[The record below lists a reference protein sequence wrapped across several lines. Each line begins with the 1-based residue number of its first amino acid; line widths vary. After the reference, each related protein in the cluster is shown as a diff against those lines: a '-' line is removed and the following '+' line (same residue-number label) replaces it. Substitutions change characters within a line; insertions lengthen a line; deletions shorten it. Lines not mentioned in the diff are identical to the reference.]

1 MPTPMFSRR
10 RKPAVRLPRP
20 NWVRLAALLAVFALT
35 FHGLLPLTHQVA
47 RQVQAANGIE
57 QIVLCSALGFRTIA
71 MKDGAAVDPD
81 PSDSAKISKSCP
93 VCLSLAGL
101 QPALL
106 PPAAAAPAMPVTSVT
121 VLYGAAASSTL
132 AQAQHLPQQAR
143 APPAVSLAA

>member
-10 RKPAVRLPRP
+10 SRTLPSLKRP
-20 NWVRLAALLAVFALT
+20 NWARLAALLALFALT
-35 FHGLLPLTHQVA
+35 FHAVLPLTHQVA
-47 RQVQAANGIE
+47 RQVQEANGIE

-81 PSDSAKISKSCP
+81 PSQSAKISKSCP
-93 VCLSLAGL
+93 VCLSFAGL

-106 PPAAAAPAMPVTSVT
+106 PPTAAEPALPAISVT

-143 APPAVSLAA
+143 APPAISLA

>member
-1 MPTPMFSRR
+1 MFSRR
-10 RKPAVRLPRP
+10 RKAAARLTRPNLARP
-20 NWVRLAALLAVFALT
+20 NWVRLAAVLALFALT

-57 QIVLCSALGFRTIA
+57 QIVLCSALGLRTIA

-93 VCLSLAGL
+93 VCLSFAGL
-101 QPALL
+101 QPAIL
-106 PPAAAAPAMPVTSVT
+106 PVAAAPTMPGLAVT

-132 AQAQHLPQQAR
+132 AQSSRQPQQAR
-143 APPAVSLAA
+143 APPVLSLA